1 MENELVHTD
10 LPDIV
15 QVLQKINRRE
25 IRPDQVDWV
34 KYLSDVVALR
44 RVLNKSATDIQM
56 LWTFAAEID
65 DYRARAD
72 IFESWQNAAQSCF
85 PEKNER
91 DEFYANCGCLYRLAM
106 ILLGEVNHN
115 DFHISQIYKG
125 EGTKALNEVAYI
137 WSDKCA
143 KGADLVALAQEIY
156 ERVPLSCDKVPELA
170 LILMSHRCHDNHFH
184 NSYDFCRLLWCA
196 EYMRQRLITGELNS
210 EPVLYTSKIR
220 RKLLKECF
228 DEYIS
233 IRLKEIEREMEEDY
247 EDVRD
252 LNEKDYLKHLY
263 EEESM
268 RANREFMFEDFKG
281 SQAYCDQWYES
292 RPEVLQM
299 MKYFMEYMKWKMEHL
314 HDDENAKAKVIVNNG
329 DYVVGDKITGDVIK
343 HVEAGGIGKQI
354 IYGKQKDANGQQS
367 SSEQAKTTPQRI
379 PEDELFKYI
388 HYSITDDEERTR
400 IHKSVC
406 NIVRLPKMQQICGA
420 LKELIKEKKV
430 LSTIDQGAMLTELRR
445 LGMPADQPGFSDQN
459 FYSYYKI

>member
-1 MENELVHTD
+1 MENELIHID

-56 LWTFAAEID
+56 LWIFAAEID

-72 IFESWQNAAQSCF
+72 IFELWQNAAQSCF

-106 ILLGEVNHN
+106 KLLGEVRHN
-115 DFHISQIYKG
+115 DFHISQVYIG

-196 EYMRQRLITGELNS
+196 EYMRQRLITGKLNA

-233 IRLKEIEREMEEDY
+233 IRLEEIEMEMEVDY

-292 RPEVLQM
+292 RPEVLQLM
-299 MKYFMEYMKWKMEHL
+299 QLFMEYLKSEKEKK
-314 HDDENAKAKVIVNNG
+314 DKVADKQVIVNNG
-329 DYVVGDKITGDVIK
+329 DYVTGDKITGDVIK
-343 HVEAGGIGKQI
+343 HVEAGGIGKQV
-354 IYGKQKDANGQQS
+354 IYGKQESTSSIDETKHQKANPVKEDKEELFRFIHPHVTSDADRMQVHKEIMNLVRNFPLPEIARYMQQMRKENRVYLS
-367 SSEQAKTTPQRI
+367 VK
-379 PEDELFKYI
+379 PELMFDEL
-388 HYSITDDEERTR
+388 H
-400 IHKSVC
+400 
-406 NIVRLPKMQQICGA
+406 
-420 LKELIKEKKV
+420 
-430 LSTIDQGAMLTELRR
+430 R
-445 LGMPADQPGFSDQN
+445 LGMPDENTPGFTYKN
-459 FYSYYKI
+459 FTNYFNVK